1 MKKLTLF
8 LGLLLSLTLLQAQA
22 PQGINYQAVLRDGN
36 AILANTQVNILLG
49 ILDENNNIVYE
60 ESQGNITT
68 DAFGLI
74 SYTIGEGTPVIGQFD
89 QIDWTDGPYT
99 FLSEATVNGV
109 IYSLGEIELVSVPYS
124 LFSDEAATA
133 ITADSALFAVRTD
146 SANYADEAGSAI
158 EAETAL
164 FAATAGTA
172 DSANQAGT
180 AIFSLVAT
188 DMEFNDL
195 TDGNANPTTVGQ
207 ILRWDGTEWVASTD
221 VIVGDTIVTA
231 QRFDGSSFILAND
244 PAGAFFQGDGPNG
257 SANYRAFATGA
268 DVNQGFFG
276 LGDAAGNFRAQLAS
290 LNGEGFLSLGA
301 PNGSVNVV
309 ANTFTD
315 PDFGA
320 VLVTDDNSFGQGIMD
335 VTTDGEGRFI
345 TFGTNGFLNYIQ
357 GGVGT
362 DPDLGAMT
370 VFDETGTGRAIVG
383 AGIPGQTSQG
393 FIELYGN
400 NGNVNLTT
408 DGGSVDFGYLAL
420 GDTSGDAR
428 VVSRVKNSGEGEIV
442 TFGAT
447 GTQNVEIGSFG
458 GEPNAGFV
466 IAFDSAAGFTS
477 SAGLFGDLA
486 GKGQVQTTG
495 PNGFANFSAGA
506 AFGNDNQGSALV
518 WDSTGSFQA
527 GIYVDAAG
535 DGIVFGDIKNFRTT
549 HPTQPGKEIWYASME
564 GPEAGAYVRG
574 TATLVNGEV
583 EVIFPDHFQAIA
595 NPQTMTV
602 SLTPLS
608 AESEGLAV
616 IEKTATGFKVKELR
630 QGAGNYSVD
639 WEVKAVRKGYENY
652 QPVRDALTPDLSGQ
666 EIRQIM
672 NTNAGKVAP
681 EAPKRQ
687 LLPKKQ
693 PKRAQ
698 MTTALGDDK

>member
-1 MKKLTLF
+1 
-8 LGLLLSLTLLQAQA
+8 
-22 PQGINYQAVLRDGN
+22 
-36 AILANTQVNILLG
+36 
-49 ILDENNNIVYE
+49 
-60 ESQGNITT
+60 
-68 DAFGLI
+68 
-74 SYTIGEGTPVIGQFD
+74 
-89 QIDWTDGPYT
+89 
-99 FLSEATVNGV
+99 
-109 IYSLGEIELVSVPYS
+109 
-124 LFSDEAATA
+124 SDEAAVA
-133 ITADSALFAVRTD
+133 IRADSATF
-146 SANYADEAGSAI
+146 ADEAD
-158 EAETAL
+158 
-164 FAATAGTA
+164 FAAEAGVA
-172 DSANQAGT
+172 DSANEAGT

-188 DMEFNDL
+188 DMEINDL
-195 TDGNANPTTVGQ
+195 TDVNALPVDAGRV
-207 ILRWDGTEWVASTD
+207 LVWDGTEWVASTG
-221 VIVGDTIVTA
+221 VIVGDTVVTA

-244 PAGAFFQGDGPNG
+244 PAGAFFQGLGPNG

-276 LGDAAGNFRAQLAS
+276 VGDDVGNFRAQMAS
-290 LNGEGFLSLGA
+290 LNGEGFISLGA
-301 PNGSVNVV
+301 PNGSVNVI

-357 GGVGT
+357 GSVGT
-362 DPDLGAMT
+362 DPNLGGMT
-370 VFDETGTGRAIVG
+370 VFDETGSGRAIIG

-393 FIELYGN
+393 FIEVYGN

-408 DGGSVDFGYLAL
+408 DGGTVNFGYLAL
-420 GDTSGDAR
+420 GDTAGDAR
-428 VVSRVKNSGEGEIV
+428 VESRVKTSGEGEII

-447 GTQNVEIGSFG
+447 GTRNVEIGSFG
-458 GEPNAGFV
+458 GEPNSGYV
-466 IAFDSAAGFTS
+466 IAYDSAAGFTS

-506 AFGNDNQGSALV
+506 AFGNDNNGSALV

-527 GIYVDAAG
+527 GVFIDASG

-549 HPTQPGKEIWYASME
+549 HPNQPGKEIWYASME

-583 EVIFPDHFQAIA
+583 EVVFPDHFQAIA

-608 AESEGLAV
+608 AASEGLAV
-616 IEKTATGFKVKELR
+616 IEKTATGFKVKELH

-639 WEVKAVRKGYENY
+639 WEVKAVRKGYEDY

-666 EIRQIM
+666 ELRQIM
-672 NTNAGKVAP
+672 NANTGKVAP

-687 LLPKKQ
+687 LLPVKQ
-693 PKRAQ
+693 PKRVQ
-698 MTTALGDDK
+698 QTPALDDDK